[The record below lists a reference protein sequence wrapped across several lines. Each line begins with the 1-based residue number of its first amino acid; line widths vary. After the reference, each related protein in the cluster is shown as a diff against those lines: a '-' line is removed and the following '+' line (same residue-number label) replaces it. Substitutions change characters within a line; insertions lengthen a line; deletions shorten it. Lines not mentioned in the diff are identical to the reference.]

1 MRSEDAERHVFGTLT
16 DKVIATGRALFMFNA
31 EGKPPPA
38 TSYGRPNREHGRS
51 KMSNA
56 DGNEKPTTASLLA
69 GLDRALTD
77 LPADKSPGLTIISAL
92 KGVWAHARQEARQVN
107 RERGGP
113 AAARVLLETNEGVLR
128 RLLDFSAQRAGFRQG
143 CPGVALLA
151 MGSYGRGEPVPYSD
165 LDLLVL
171 YQHMER
177 ERMETLT
184 GLLFRPLWDAGLTL
198 GHAVRTPSDCLE
210 KLEGHD
216 EDENALESATA
227 LLEARFIAGDAV
239 LANLFL
245 KRDLPDFFRRR
256 GRPFVEAKIEEAS
269 SRHRRQGD
277 SVYRTQ
283 PNLKDSPGALRD
295 YQLALWIDRA
305 SHLSGHLPRLSD
317 RPLVTD
323 ETIREAREGHE
334 RILTFRIALHSLCGR
349 KQDVLDFAMQ
359 QSLAEELN
367 YQPKDDLRS
376 SERLLRDYFSAAT
389 AIHRLADTVIR
400 RYREEQAIAAQDIER
415 LRRRPV
421 DGQFTRVGD
430 LLYLARAD
438 ALTGPDWLEV
448 AFRGCLNA
456 SRLGVG
462 LSQEIREGIRLRLPE
477 LGNQERS
484 SPEAAKLFRALLQ
497 RRMNVAS
504 VLRIMRDVGL
514 LGAYIPEFGQ
524 IQGLAINDILHDFTV
539 DEHTLFALE
548 YVDRLFLSTAFSDRF
563 RREALDRMETPE
575 LLRLALLCHDLGK
588 SRGGAGHSKRGA
600 LMIPALAVRLGLNEA
615 ETRALLLLVEH
626 HLSLSNVSNRRDT
639 GDGAVLNDLAAKVQT
654 REMLDLLYL
663 LTCADSTAVGQ
674 GSFPMWKDELLGEL
688 YLQLAAVLAPDEAS
702 PEAHRASLLEKL
714 TATAATDAE
723 RDQAW
728 VHCERVPPR
737 YLVEV
742 SVDEA
747 RLHLRLVA
755 RMKDEHREAA
765 AAIQGVGDLVDV
777 WVATTDRPRRFAQIC
792 GAFLGAGVNVVS
804 AIAYTRSD
812 GLILDHFRV
821 SLSSAFGVP
830 TGEPRGAF
838 WERVAHDI
846 EEALEGRGGFQE
858 KLENARRRIPRV
870 PLISRRVE
878 PEVRLDNQVSER
890 YTVIDVVCGD
900 RIGLLYGL
908 ARAIGDLHCDIHF
921 AKIDTQQGLATDVF
935 YVSEVGGGQ
944 VLDME
949 KANNIRLLLH
959 AVADEFQEA
968 RR

>member
-1 MRSEDAERHVFGTLT
+1 
-16 DKVIATGRALFMFNA
+16 
-31 EGKPPPA
+31 
-38 TSYGRPNREHGRS
+38 
-51 KMSNA
+51 MSNA
-56 DGNEKPTTASLLA
+56 SENEKPETASLL
-69 GLDRALTD
+69 GELDRALAE
-77 LPADKSPGLTIISAL
+77 LPADKSPGLTIVAAL
-92 KGVWAHARQEARQVN
+92 KGVWAHARQEARRIN

-113 AAARVLLETNEGVLR
+113 AASRALLETSDGVLR
-128 RLLDFSAQRAGFRQG
+128 RLLDFSAQRTGLRQG

-151 MGSYGRGEPVPYSD
+151 MGSFGRGEPVPYSD

-171 YQHMER
+171 HRDMER
-177 ERMETLT
+177 ERLEVLT

-198 GHAVRTPSDCLE
+198 GHAVRTPADCLE

-216 EDENALESATA
+216 EDENALESATS
-227 LLEARFIAGDAV
+227 LLEARFVAGDAV

-245 KRDLPDFFRRR
+245 KRDLTDFFRRR
-256 GRPFVEAKIEEAS
+256 GRPFVEAKLEEAS
-269 SRHRRQGD
+269 LRHRRQGD

-305 SHLSGHLPRLSD
+305 SHLSGHLPRLNE
-317 RPLVTD
+317 RPLVTE
-323 ETIREAREGHE
+323 ETIREARGGHE
-334 RILTFRIALHSLCGR
+334 RLLTFRIALHSLCGR
-349 KQDVLDFAMQ
+349 KQEVLDFAMQ
-359 QSLAEELN
+359 QSLAEELG
-367 YQPKDDLRS
+367 YRPKDDLRA
-376 SERLLRDYFSAAT
+376 SERLLRDYFQAAT

-421 DGQFTRVGD
+421 DEQFTRVGD

-438 ALTGPDWLEV
+438 ALAGPDWLDV
-448 AFRGCLNA
+448 ALRGCLNA

-462 LSQEIREGIRLRLPE
+462 LGQEIREGIRARLPE
-477 LGNQERS
+477 LGNRERS
-484 SPEAAKLFRALLQ
+484 DPEAARLFRALLQ
-497 RRMNVAS
+497 RRLNVAS
-504 VLRIMRDVGL
+504 ALRAMRDVGL

-548 YVDRLFLSTAFSDRF
+548 YVDRLGLSTAFSDRL
-563 RREALDRMETPE
+563 RREALDRMENPE
-575 LLRLALLCHDLGK
+575 LLRLAILCHDLGK

-615 ETRALLLLVEH
+615 ETRTLILLVEH
-626 HLSLSNVSNRRDT
+626 HLSLSKVSNRRDT
-639 GDGAVLNDLAAKVQT
+639 GDGVVLEDLAAKIQT

-663 LTCADSTAVGQ
+663 LTCADSAAVGQ

-688 YLQLAAVLAPDEAS
+688 YLKLAAVLAPDRAS

-714 TATAATDAE
+714 LATAATDAE
-723 RDQAW
+723 REQARA
-728 VHCERVPPR
+728 HCERVPPR

-742 SVDEA
+742 GVEEA
-747 RLHLRLVA
+747 RLHLRLAA
-755 RMKDEHREAA
+755 RLKEERREAL
-765 AAIQGVGDLVDV
+765 AAIQGEGDWVDV

-804 AIAYTRSD
+804 AIAYTRGD
-812 GLILDHFRV
+812 GLILDRFRV
-821 SLSSAFGVP
+821 SLSPAFGVP

-838 WERVAHDI
+838 WERVARDI
-846 EEALEGRGGFQE
+846 EAALEGRGGFLQ

-900 RIGLLYGL
+900 RIGLVYGL
-908 ARAIGDLHCDIHF
+908 ARALGDLHCDIHF

-935 YVSEVGGGQ
+935 YVTEVGGGQ
-944 VLDME
+944 VLDPE
-949 KANNIRLLLH
+949 KANNIRLLLR